1 MRQTIKETVT
11 PVDIVSVLT
20 TGVIESHLRVTYSA
34 DSSYLDGLAKAALAA
49 VEKEVN
55 ETFGAIAVSGD
66 NSEYVNEFTLP
77 YEASRIRGTVAVN
90 YYNETDANMPIDT
103 ANITKSVQGYPTVVQ
118 INPDFKPTGITK
130 KRPYHQIFSFSVSA
144 KPLPEG
150 LKQAV
155 LMMMAHFYENREAVL
170 SGRVVEPPLAF
181 RFLCAQYK
189 RPALRQPY
197 NPEFIVR

>member
-66 NSEYVNEFTLP
+66 NSEYVN
-77 YEASRIRGTVAVN
+77 
-90 YYNETDANMPIDT
+90 
-103 ANITKSVQGYPTVVQ
+103 
-118 INPDFKPTGITK
+118 
-130 KRPYHQIFSFSVSA
+130 
-144 KPLPEG
+144 
-150 LKQAV
+150 
-155 LMMMAHFYENREAVL
+155 
-170 SGRVVEPPLAF
+170 
-181 RFLCAQYK
+181 
-189 RPALRQPY
+189 
-197 NPEFIVR
+197 